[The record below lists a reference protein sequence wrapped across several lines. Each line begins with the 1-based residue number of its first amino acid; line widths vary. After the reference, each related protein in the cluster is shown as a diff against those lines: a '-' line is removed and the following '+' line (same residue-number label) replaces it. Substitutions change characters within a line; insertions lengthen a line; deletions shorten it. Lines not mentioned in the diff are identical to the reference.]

1 MNTALYGFIAWLP
14 TFFVKQGVSVVTS
27 LGYTTAMSL
36 GGPVGAAIGMY
47 LSDRLGRK
55 PGIMAFSAIA
65 IVLGLTYPQ
74 MSDPLAIGLVGFA
87 LVTSIYVLL
96 AFTWSLY
103 IPELF
108 PTDIRMRGAGFCNT
122 VGRLM
127 TILTP
132 YMVITAFTA
141 FGVLGVVTVLSSLL
155 LLQLIVVGLLGI
167 ETKRQPLEA
176 LAPENQEALIGMPL
190 ESSRARA
197 ID

>member
-1 MNTALYGFIAWLP
+1 
-14 TFFVKQGVSVVTS
+14 
-27 LGYTTAMSL
+27 
-36 GGPVGAAIGMY
+36 MY

-55 PGIMAFSAIA
+55 PGIMGFSAIA
-65 IVLGLTYPQ
+65 IVLGLVYPQ

-141 FGVLGVVTVLSSLL
+141 YGVLGVVAALSSLL

-176 LAPENQEALIGMPL
+176 LAPENQDALVGMPL
-190 ESSRARA
+190 ADSARIRA